1 MNSDDALNKATQLM
15 SSLDRKL
22 DGLKVIGGIEARVSA
37 ALLHL
42 SLEHFGAIVVL
53 LQNQLNGSAAAL
65 VRVQYEALIRGMY
78 FYQCASESEAE
89 QFFSGVQPPK
99 IGLMIERLEKKPGF
113 TSGVFS
119 RVHLREWDAMNS
131 YTHGGSAQVQRR
143 YSGSDLANHYSG
155 SDRLD
160 ILRAAKGMALVAA
173 THAAL
178 ACGSLEIAKELKE
191 EFGNGASEP

>member
-1 MNSDDALNKATQLM
+1 MNG
-15 SSLDRKL
+15 LDKKL
-22 DGLKVIGGIEARVSA
+22 EGLKIVGGVEARASA

-53 LQNQLNGSAAAL
+53 LQSQLNGSAAAL
-65 VRVQYEALIRGMY
+65 VRLQYEALIRGMY

-89 QFFSGVQPPK
+89 QFFMGAEPPK
-99 IGLMIERLEKKPGF
+99 VKIMIEALEKKPGF

-119 RVHLREWDAMNS
+119 RVHQREWKTMNS

-143 YSGSDLANHYSG
+143 YTDFDLANHYSE

-160 ILRAAKGMALVAA
+160 ILKAAKGIALLAA

-178 ACGSLEIAKELKE
+178 AFGSLEIAMDLKE
-191 EFGNGASEP
+191 EFGNSVGAP